1 MAVVPR
7 GGATGL
13 VDGTLCA
20 PDEITLSTERMT
32 GIEPVDPLGMT
43 VVVGTGATIESV
55 QDAAAAAGLFFPLDL
70 GARGSAT
77 IGGAISTNAGGLRVL
92 RYGMM
97 REMVLGLEAVLA
109 DGTVVSSMRP
119 LIKNNTG
126 LDLKQLFVGTE
137 GTLGVVTRAVPVSY
151 THLTLPTKA

>member
-1 MAVVPR
+1 MAACHESGVAVVPR

-13 VDGTLCA
+13 VDGTLCQ

-55 QDAAAAAGLFFPLDL
+55 QDAASAAGLFFPLDL

-97 REMVLGLEAVLA
+97 REMVLGL
-109 DGTVVSSMRP
+109 
-119 LIKNNTG
+119 
-126 LDLKQLFVGTE
+126 
-137 GTLGVVTRAVPVSY
+137 
-151 THLTLPTKA
+151 